1 MSGHSKWHN
10 IQARKGKRDA
20 LRSNVFSK
28 LSRLVTI
35 SARTGGGDQVM
46 NFSLRLAVERA
57 KAAGMPKD
65 NIERAIKK
73 GTGGPDGAQLEEAL
87 YEAYGPGGVAI
98 LVKIITDNKNRTV
111 QEIKHT
117 LSKNG
122 GSFGS
127 SGSVAWMF
135 GQFGY
140 AIVGNDQFL
149 PKADPPL
156 AEKTN
161 KLSRDDFE
169 LTMIDAGVEDIRD
182 GEEGNIEI
190 KTKVENLKKVMDKL
204 KEIGTEPKESGLT
217 WEAKD
222 KVVVDE
228 AVRGRLENLFS
239 EFENDDDVEDYWTN
253 AE

>member
-10 IQARKGKRDA
+10 IQARKGKQDA

-28 LSRLVTI
+28 MSRLITI
-35 SARTGGGDQVM
+35 AARVGGGDQVM

-98 LVKIITDNKNRTV
+98 LVKVITDNKNRTV

-140 AIVGNDQFL
+140 AIIGKE
-149 PKADPPL
+149 PI
-156 AEKTN
+156 KT
-161 KLSRDDFE
+161 SRDDFE
-169 LTMIDAGVEDIRD
+169 LAMIDAGAEDIRD
-182 GEEGNIEI
+182 GEEGVIEI
-190 KTKVENLKKVMDKL
+190 KTKVENLKKVLDKL
-204 KEIGTEPKESGLT
+204 TELGIETKESGLT

-222 KVVVDE
+222 KIVVE
-228 AVRGRLENLFS
+228 ETVRGRLENLFS

>member
-10 IQARKGKRDA
+10 IQARKGKQDA
-20 LRSNVFSK
+20 LRSNIFSK
-28 LSRLVTI
+28 LSRLITI
-35 SARTGGGDQVM
+35 AARTGGGDQVM
-46 NFSLRLAVERA
+46 NFSLRLAVEKA

-65 NIERAIKK
+65 NIDRAIKK
-73 GTGGPDGAQLEEAL
+73 GTGEGEGAQMEETL

-98 LVKIITDNKNRTV
+98 LIKVITDNKNRTV
-111 QEIKHT
+111 QEIKHI

-122 GSFGS
+122 GSLGS
-127 SGSVAWMF
+127 SGSVLWMF

-140 AIVGNDQFL
+140 VVIGNDQL
-149 PKADPPL
+149 
-156 AEKTN
+156 KT
-161 KLSRDDFE
+161 SRDDFE
-169 LTMIDAGVEDIRD
+169 LAMIDAGAEDIRD

-204 KEIGTEPKESGLT
+204 KEKSVETKESGLT

-222 KVVVDE
+222 KIVVDE
-228 AVRGRLENLFS
+228 TVRGRLENLFS
-239 EFENDDDVEDYWTN
+239 EFEDDDDVEDYWTN